1 MQTGY
6 TNFVTSLVITRE
18 IWKQVMPRW
27 DDMLLIKK
35 KKWWDDM
42 FSSLSLSRKNESV
55 GLKMECSSLTWN
67 GRGTC

>member
-1 MQTGY
+1 
-6 TNFVTSLVITRE
+6 
-18 IWKQVMPRW
+18 
-27 DDMLLIKK
+27 MLIIKK
-35 KKWWDDM
+35 KKRWDDM